1 MVNIEFISGGA
12 ELLDEIQPLWEKLNQ
27 HHEEISSHFSADF
40 RVYKFA
46 ERKANLLKKYIDG
59 QLRVELAQSQGQT
72 VGYLV
77 GAVTKD
83 GVGEI
88 ESIFIATEFRGQ
100 GIADELMKLG
110 LSWLD
115 SQGAHTKLI
124 AVAVGNERAY
134 SFYARFGFYP
144 RVVMLKQKDKAR
156 TTLRVENQIDG

>member
-1 MVNIEFISGGA
+1 MTDIKFISGGA

-27 HHEEISSHFSADF
+27 HHEEISSHFPEDF

-46 ERKANLLKKYIDG
+46 ERKANLLKKYTDG
-59 QLRVELAQSQGQT
+59 QLRVDLAQSLGQT
-72 VGYLV
+72 AGYLV
-77 GAVTKD
+77 GAVTTD
-83 GVGEI
+83 GIGEI
-88 ESIFIATEFRGQ
+88 ESIFIATEFRGH

-115 SQGAHTKLI
+115 SQGVHTKLI

-144 RVVMLKQKDKAR
+144 RAVMLKQKDKA
-156 TTLRVENQIDG
+156 